1 MADYVCDCRGWS
13 GRTWLESL
21 PLQVVNAHKVGS
33 AQWPSSNLE
42 TKVISKG
49 KKKGGIPLTDYLIL
63 SQKKSQVW
71 ILYLKNYEKEE
82 QHLSA

>member
-1 MADYVCDCRGWS
+1 M
-13 GRTWLESL
+13 
-21 PLQVVNAHKVGS
+21 VNAHKVGS

-42 TKVISKG
+42 TKVISMV
-49 KKKGGIPLTDYLIL
+49 KKKGGVPLTDYLIH
-63 SQKKSQVW
+63 SEKKSQVW